1 MQMKYLTS
9 LACIFTSLNT
19 VVVANEAIRCLVP
32 SGCEKTLIIAQRH
45 VLQPSVEERTRIEM
59 TQKLD
64 FYDYYQD
71 RLDWCKGI
79 KNMPEFCGKS
89 EIERWT
95 TERNTRGR
103 ELQEIEMDARSN
115 PSHYVNCLVMLKKYS
130 NSHSLL
136 KENIPACYDP
146 NYDLLPLFGVTE

>member
-1 MQMKYLTS
+1 MQMKCLTS
-9 LACIFTSLNT
+9 LACIVMSLNT
-19 VVVANEAIRCLVP
+19 VAIANESTRCLVP
-32 SGCEKTLIIAQRH
+32 GGCEKPLIIAQQH
-45 VLQPSVEERTRIEM
+45 VLQPSVEKRTRIEM

-79 KNMPEFCGKS
+79 KDMPEFCGKS

-95 TERNTRGR
+95 TERNTR
-103 ELQEIEMDARSN
+103 
-115 PSHYVNCLVMLKKYS
+115 
-130 NSHSLL
+130 L
-136 KENIPACYDP
+136 KENIPACYNP